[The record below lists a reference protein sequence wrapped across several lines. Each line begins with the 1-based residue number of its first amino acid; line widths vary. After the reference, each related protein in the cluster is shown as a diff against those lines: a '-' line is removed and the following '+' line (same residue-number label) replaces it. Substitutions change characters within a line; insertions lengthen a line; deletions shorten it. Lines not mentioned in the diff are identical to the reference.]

1 MSPYFHK
8 FCLEVS
14 IKSFWYSFVENE
26 SFFSGL
32 SFFFLSVFRSFV
44 YSDVPR
50 YGSLC
55 IYSAWNSSR
64 FLNLWK
70 FFSYYVFKYWLF
82 LSSFTSSLFFPFF
95 FVILIKHTC
104 FFLYFPSFFS
114 PCFYLCIFFW
124 HIFPFTNSL
133 LLSLIYCYQINNLLY
148 VQL

>member
-1 MSPYFHK
+1 MDDIFFPFFKSDFPMSPYFHK

-70 FFSYYVFKYWLF
+70 FFSCYIFKYWLF

-95 FVILIKHTC
+95 LWFWLNIHVSSYIFHP
-104 FFLYFPSFFS
+104 FFLHAFICAFS
-114 PCFYLCIFFW
+114 SGTSSHSRILFCCL
-124 HIFPFTNSL
+124 
-133 LLSLIYCYQINNLLY
+133 
-148 VQL
+148 